1 MSQRLLSRL
10 AALAFLLAPCACDG
24 PPAPATPPNVV
35 LFLVDDMGWMD
46 SSAYGSRY
54 YETPNMERLA
64 REGMRFTD
72 AYAAPVCSPTR
83 ASLLTGKHS
92 ARHGI
97 TNASGH
103 QAAASSR
110 LPQVSKRAQARRR
123 VILPPSRTHLEA
135 SEYTLAEAL
144 RDAGYRTGHF
154 GKWHLGLQEAHWPSR
169 HGFDVALHG
178 VPDPG
183 PASYFSPYAFAYQS
197 FPNGP
202 PGEYITDRLTDEA
215 LRFLAEN
222 RERPFLLQLSH
233 YGVHSPWG
241 HKVEYTRAFAE
252 KVDPTGRQ
260 GNPIMASMLKS
271 IDQSLGRVLDRI
283 RELGIAERTI
293 VIFYSDN
300 GGNTRRN
307 AAGDPRRAGIGP
319 GHPRY
324 AMLEDWR
331 RWARGLPPTNNA
343 PLRDG
348 KGRLYEGGIRV
359 PLMVSWPGVVPPGST
374 SAAVVGPI
382 DFYPTLLDLLG
393 IARPAQQALDGES
406 FAGVLRG
413 SGALRREAYF
423 TWVPHVAPGAA
434 VRQGDWKLIRRFEP
448 TPEYPKG
455 FELFDLRHDLGE
467 TRNLAD
473 AMPEKVEA
481 LDRLIDAFL
490 RDTGARLPEPNPA
503 YPDPAEPGS

>member
-1 MSQRLLSRL
+1 L
-10 AALAFLLAPCACDG
+10 
-24 PPAPATPPNVV
+24 
-35 LFLVDDMGWMD
+35 
-46 SSAYGSRY
+46 
-54 YETPNMERLA
+54 
-64 REGMRFTD
+64 
-72 AYAAPVCSPTR
+72 PVCSPTR

-103 QAAASSR
+103 QEAESSR

-123 VILPPSRTHLEA
+123 VLLPPSRTHLEA

-144 RDAGYRTGHF
+144 RDAGYRTAHF
-154 GKWHLGLQEAHWPSR
+154 GKWHLGLQEAHWPR
-169 HGFDVALHG
+169 HHGFDVAFHG
-178 VPDPG
+178 APDPG
-183 PASYFSPYAFAYQS
+183 PASYFSPYHFAYQS

-222 RERPFLLQLSH
+222 REGPFFLELSH
-233 YGVHSPWG
+233 YAVHAPWG
-241 HKVEYTRAFAE
+241 HKAEYTRAFAE

-271 IDQSLGRVLDRI
+271 VDESLGRVLDQL
-283 RELGIAERTI
+283 EKLGIAERTI

-300 GGNTRRN
+300 GGNTHRN
-307 AAGDPRRAGIGP
+307 AAGDRRRAEIGP

-324 AMLEDWR
+324 AMLQDWR
-331 RWARGLPPTNNA
+331 KWAHGLPPTSNA

-359 PLMVSWPGVVPPGST
+359 PLMVAWPGVVKPAST

-382 DFYPTLLDLLG
+382 DFYPTVLELLG
-393 IARPAQQALDGES
+393 IPLPAQQLLDGES

-413 SGALRREAYF
+413 TGELRREAYF
-423 TWVPHVAPGAA
+423 TWFPHVAPGAA
-434 VRQGDWKLIRRFEP
+434 VRQGAWKLIRRFEP
-448 TPEYPKG
+448 TPEYPNG
-455 FELFDLRHDLGE
+455 FELFDLESDLGE

-473 AMPEKVEA
+473 AMPEKVKA

-490 RDTGARLPEPNPA
+490 RDTGAKLPQPNPA
-503 YPDPAEPGS
+503 FEEGAEGRP

>member
-1 MSQRLLSRL
+1 LSQQPLFRL
-10 AALAFLLAPCACDG
+10 ALLALLLALCACDTG
-24 PPAPATPPNVV
+24 SPTAARPNVV

-54 YETPNMERLA
+54 YETPNLERLA

-103 QAAASSR
+103 QATAASR
-110 LPQVSKRAQARRR
+110 LPNVSESARSRRR
-123 VILPPSRTHLEA
+123 VIAPVSQTHLQA

-154 GKWHLGLQEAHWPSR
+154 GKWHLGVQKAHWPTR
-169 HGFDVALHG
+169 HGFDVAFHG

-183 PASYFSPYAFAYQS
+183 PASYFSPYRFAYQS
-197 FPNGP
+197 FPDGP

-215 LRFLAEN
+215 VRFIAEN
-222 RERPFLLQLSH
+222 RERPFFLQLSH

-241 HKVEYTRAFAE
+241 HKAEYTRVFAE

-271 IDQSLGRVLDRI
+271 IDESLGRVLDQI
-283 RELGIAERTI
+283 EETGIAERTI

-300 GGNTRRN
+300 GGNTHRN
-307 AAGDPRRAGIGP
+307 KPGDPKRAGFGP

-324 AMLEDWR
+324 AMLQDWR
-331 RWARGLPPTNNA
+331 KWARGLPPTNNA

-348 KGRLYEGGIRV
+348 KARLYEGGIRV
-359 PLMVSWPGVVPPGST
+359 PLIVAWRGVVEPAT
-374 SAAVVGPI
+374 TTAAVVGPI
-382 DFYPTLLDLLG
+382 DFYPTLLDLVG
-393 IARPAQQALDGES
+393 IARPAQQQLDGES
-406 FAGVLRG
+406 FADVLRG
-413 SGALRREAYF
+413 TGELRRGAYF
-423 TWVPHVAPGAA
+423 TWFPHVDPGAA
-434 VRQGDWKLIRRFEP
+434 VRQGDWKLIRRFAP
-448 TPEYPKG
+448 TPEHPSG
-455 FELFDLRHDLGE
+455 FELFDLKSDLGE

-473 AMPEKVEA
+473 AMPEKVAA
-481 LDRLIDAFL
+481 LDRLIDDFL
-490 RDTGARLPEPNPA
+490 RDTGAKLPTPNPA
-503 YPDPAEPGS
+503 AEAEAAPAP